1 MTLTEHDG
9 YDGNAK
15 MPAARYG
22 EGDDRQRQNEEDIF
36 GDDGEESIDGGGNGG
51 SDSESIESEEED
63 GSVEGHH
70 KPPWETDTMAA
81 LKDAP
86 LEMQHAIKAMLLGT
100 NAPVASTKRKRVHF
114 LLVDDNEEFERSV
127 RAAAIPAAQPR
138 TKRGSGR
145 NSKQGGGEE

>member
-51 SDSESIESEEED
+51 SDSESIKLEEE
-63 GSVEGHH
+63 GLSLEGHH
-70 KPPWETDTMAA
+70 KHPWETDMIAA

-86 LEMQHAIKAMLLGT
+86 LEMQHAIQAMLSGT
-100 NAPVASTKRKRVHF
+100 NPPAASTKRKRVQF
-114 LLVDDNEEFERSV
+114 FLVDDNEEFERSA
-127 RAAAIPAAQPR
+127 RASAMSAVQHH
-138 TKRGSGR
+138 TKGGSG
-145 NSKQGGGEE
+145 